1 MCMYDIIDITHFSVL
16 KQILDLDVNT
26 CIVSK
31 VDIQVEHDIGEIGSI
46 MFHNSN
52 EIHTI
57 DILLAETVFS
67 FIDINY
73 HQVQACLTF
82 IDVTAF
88 LSFHITF
95 LEIRIGTI
103 TIIIRKQKHY
113 IFEY

>member
-1 MCMYDIIDITHFSVL
+1 MHCFRSV
-16 KQILDLDVNT
+16 
-26 CIVSK
+26 
-31 VDIQVEHDIGEIGSI
+31 QVKYDIGEIGSI

-57 DILLAETVFS
+57 DILLAEAVFS
-67 FIDINY
+67 FININY

-103 TIIIRKQKHY
+103 TITIIIRKQKHY

>member
-1 MCMYDIIDITHFSVL
+1 MHCFKSV
-16 KQILDLDVNT
+16 
-26 CIVSK
+26 
-31 VDIQVEHDIGEIGSI
+31 QVKHDIGEIGSI

-57 DILLAETVFS
+57 DILLAEAVFS

-88 LSFHITF
+88 LSFHIP
-95 LEIRIGTI
+95 RNKNWHHYK
-103 TIIIRKQKHY
+103 KQKHHILNIIKICCSDVNGY
-113 IFEY
+113 VL